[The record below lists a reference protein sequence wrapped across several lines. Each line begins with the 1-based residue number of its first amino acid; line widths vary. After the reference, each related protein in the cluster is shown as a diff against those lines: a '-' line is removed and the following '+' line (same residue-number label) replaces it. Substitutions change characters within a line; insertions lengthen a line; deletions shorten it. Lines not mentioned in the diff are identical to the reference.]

1 LELLTGVLKSGLA
14 IKRVLYLPLQNRQ
27 KALMYEAITRNIR
40 VTAEPLFIESESR
53 PDEHHFFWAYRI
65 ELENQ
70 GDETVQLISRYWHI
84 TDARGNIE
92 EVRGPGVVGD
102 QPILEPGGVF
112 RYESGCPLSTPSG
125 IMRGHY
131 NFRLSSDEHK
141 FMVAIPAFSLDS
153 EYENGSVN

>member
-1 LELLTGVLKSGLA
+1 
-14 IKRVLYLPLQNRQ
+14 
-27 KALMYEAITRNIR
+27 MYEATTRNIR
-40 VTAEPLFIESESR
+40 VSAEPFFVDSESR
-53 PDEHHFFWAYRI
+53 PDEHHYFWAYRI
-65 ELENQ
+65 HLENQ

-102 QPILEPGGVF
+102 QPIIAPGEVF
-112 RYESGCPLSTPSG
+112 SYESGCPLSTPSG

-131 NFRLSSDEHK
+131 NFRLTSDEGK

-153 EYENGSVN
+153 EYEKSSLN